1 MVLTLEYFMYFMY
14 ILVCEQMCHV
24 MINLFISLTNICK
37 MIIGYASP
45 HLLNAT
51 AEKTCYINH
60 MEEWREGGQYLIF
73 VMNAVNAVR
82 VKFLAECK
90 KTPEE
95 PEKDCFWQFCHK
107 FTHFLS
113 VKFS

>member
-14 ILVCEQMCHV
+14 NLVCEQMCHV

-60 MEEWREGGQYLIF
+60 MEEWREGGSIPDICHERCERRACKIF
-73 VMNAVNAVR
+73 G
-82 VKFLAECK
+82 
-90 KTPEE
+90 
-95 PEKDCFWQFCHK
+95 
-107 FTHFLS
+107 
-113 VKFS
+113 

>member
-1 MVLTLEYFMYFMY
+1 MYFMY
-14 ILVCEQMCHV
+14 NLVCEQMCHV

-60 MEEWREGGQYLIF
+60 MEGEGGGGER
-73 VMNAVNAVR
+73 VNTNAGG
-82 VKFLAECK
+82 
-90 KTPEE
+90 
-95 PEKDCFWQFCHK
+95 
-107 FTHFLS
+107 
-113 VKFS
+113 